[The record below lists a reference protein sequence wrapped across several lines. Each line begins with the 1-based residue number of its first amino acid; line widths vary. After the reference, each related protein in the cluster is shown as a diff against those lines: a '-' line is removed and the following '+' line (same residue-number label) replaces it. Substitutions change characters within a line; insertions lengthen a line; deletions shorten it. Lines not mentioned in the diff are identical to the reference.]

1 MFGNLGFA
9 NNMEKEEFE
18 KYVKIRSKFVLN
30 QIFDFLL
37 NFDRE
42 KVNYSDLSTCII
54 YDKNLRDKL
63 YIYLATFEEYL
74 RAQLFDKYEIK
85 EGYTVNRKERNYI
98 KKMAKKIYESI
109 DKGNSTLYEI
119 FKLDLGE
126 TISLVK
132 ELKMFSEEKL
142 KEFDHI
148 RVLRN
153 KVMHH
158 NLIVLGKEKSLDGV
172 EKNKEKMKS
181 GIIALSSNLPEG
193 YGQNFIKVIN
203 NLRCDFQ
210 QYKIVIEE

>member
-1 MFGNLGFA
+1 MFENLGFS
-9 NNMEKEEFE
+9 NNQEKEEFE
-18 KYVKIRSKFVLN
+18 KYVKIRSKFVLK
-30 QIFDFLL
+30 QIYDFLL
-37 NFDRE
+37 NFDKE
-42 KVNYSDLSTCII
+42 KVKYSDLNTCIR
-54 YDKNLRDKL
+54 YDKNLRDTL
-63 YIYLATFEEYL
+63 YKYLATFEEYL
-74 RAQLFDKYEIK
+74 RTQIFDNYEIK
-85 EGYTVNRKERNYI
+85 ESFDGKGRNDI
-98 KKMAKKIYESI
+98 EKMVKHIYEST
-109 DKGNSTLYEI
+109 DKEYSTLYEI

-153 KVMHH
+153 RVMHH

-172 EKNKEKMKS
+172 EKNKEKMRS

-203 NLRCDFQ
+203 DLKCDFQ
-210 QYKIVIEE
+210 QYKIVIEA